1 MKIVIRNGANVNT
14 HADGSAIHKKERRT
28 LRGEIRGPPPPL
40 LSGIPHPTASHKSLL
55 VQAHRVSRTGCRK
68 RGVGRA
74 SHSPRR
80 VSSSFKFF
88 TFFCV
93 FFFFFPDFLFLFFPT
108 TAGACDPLSRA
119 NGRCPNLVRLVIS
132 IWMFFSKVK
141 APPSEHTH
149 TRTQTVSAKFRT
161 FFIVSNFFGAFFP
174 FDFGAFFFLPLIRFR
189 QNSYANISA
198 EFIRKYL
205 ENKCSHKGEN
215 PPFRK
220 VNHEKA
226 FREFDRA
233 PEFGAGVS
241 FRFAVSNRFARTGSG
256 FGSQPHRLAE
266 ANGPKCGLS

>member
-93 FFFFFPDFLFLFFPT
+93 FFFFFQIFFFFFSPQQQARAILSPGQMDGAPISFVLSSRFGCFFPKLKLRQASTHTHAHKQYRQSFVHFLSFQIFLAHFFPSISVLFFS
-108 TAGACDPLSRA
+108 C
-119 NGRCPNLVRLVIS
+119 
-132 IWMFFSKVK
+132 
-141 APPSEHTH
+141 H
-149 TRTQTVSAKFRT
+149 
-161 FFIVSNFFGAFFP
+161 
-174 FDFGAFFFLPLIRFR
+174 
-189 QNSYANISA
+189 
-198 EFIRKYL
+198 
-205 ENKCSHKGEN
+205 
-215 PPFRK
+215 
-220 VNHEKA
+220 
-226 FREFDRA
+226 
-233 PEFGAGVS
+233 
-241 FRFAVSNRFARTGSG
+241 
-256 FGSQPHRLAE
+256 
-266 ANGPKCGLS
+266 